1 MYTGQSACSLCK
13 SCSSNASTS
22 GFQCSVASPNDTVRC
37 VCNAGFYG
45 DGENCMKCKI
55 CGPNSSTSGFCT
67 GADLVDTVLCSCN
80 AGYFGDGVS
89 CRLCSACSPD
99 ATLIST
105 CAGGNLYDSG
115 TVPCWL
121 VRLPI
126 TQHMCLTVRCACNAG
141 SSGSGLLC
149 SLCEAGNY
157 SNSG

>member
-1 MYTGQSACSLCK
+1 M
-13 SCSSNASTS
+13 
-22 GFQCSVASPNDTVRC
+22 RC

-115 TVPCWL
+115 TVPC
-121 VRLPI
+121 
-126 TQHMCLTVRCACNAG
+126 
-141 SSGSGLLC
+141 
-149 SLCEAGNY
+149 
-157 SNSG
+157 